1 MRDYSNN
8 LFVVGYKYSLTHS
21 GQTGPHFGRR
31 FMNTTPMAT
40 HSILHHLMSIM
51 QNMQTYITQ
60 NMQNY
65 RKVNPKNDDLGIF
78 SP

>member
-1 MRDYSNN
+1 M
-8 LFVVGYKYSLTHS
+8 GYYYIDVFTVRSKYLLTHS

-65 RKVNPKNDDLGIF
+65 RKVNPQNDDLGIF